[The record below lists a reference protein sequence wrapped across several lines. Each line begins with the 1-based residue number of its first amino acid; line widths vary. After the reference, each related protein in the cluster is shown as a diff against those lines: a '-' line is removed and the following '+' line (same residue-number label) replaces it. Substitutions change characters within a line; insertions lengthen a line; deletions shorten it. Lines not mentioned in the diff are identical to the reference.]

1 MFVSNWGSYSF
12 LFGPFIAVM
21 ALGGLAMVA
30 AWASRS
36 GTSLIAAP
44 PKAGAA
50 EEYGLMIPVA
60 SPSNSRTSHAVVAQL
75 AAAGVRCR
83 EVDTTEGRR
92 VMVWAEDL
100 ARARSVLDSPRR

>member
-1 MFVSNWGSYSF
+1 MSVSNWGSYSF

-30 AWASRS
+30 AWASRT
-36 GTSLIAAP
+36 GTSVIEAP
-44 PKAGAA
+44 PKAGSA

-60 SPSNSRTSHAVVAQL
+60 SPASSRASRAVAAQL

-83 EVDTTEGRR
+83 EVDTTELRSRLRSRLAEADAR
-92 VMVWAEDL
+92 VA
-100 ARARSVLDSPRR
+100 